1 MWISY
6 LMEDCILKSSDTEKQ
21 LRAHRNAILVDK
33 CGEHTVAIGVSSVEQ
48 YVSA

>member
-6 LMEDCILKSSDTEKQ
+6 LMEDCIMKTSDTGKQ
-21 LRAHRNAILVDK
+21 LRACRNAVLVDK
-33 CGEHTVAIGVSSVEQ
+33 CGEHAVAIGILLAEQ